1 MGIGPEV
8 TARALRELE
17 PNISITLM
25 GDETAIRS
33 AIEHAGLECIQL
45 EGALV
50 ESPGIFYFPI
60 DSTEP
65 APVAAIRRG
74 AEACLAG
81 DADAL
86 VTGPIH
92 KAQLVDQGFEFMGHT
107 DMLGSICGQS
117 PVMAFAGGSI
127 RVALVTT
134 HIPLDAV
141 TKAITT
147 ERVEYVLRASHAA
160 LESDLGVTNPLLA
173 VCGLNPHAGESGKL
187 GDTEKDIVQPV
198 VERLRA
204 EGMRLVGPMSAET
217 AFMDARRG
225 SFDLVVAMYH
235 DQGLVPLKVLD
246 FGQSVNWTLGLPIVR
261 TSVDHGT
268 ADSLVGTGKADHSS
282 MVSAIRLAMQIVENR

>member
-8 TARALRELE
+8 TARALRQLDLDVA
-17 PNISITLM
+17 ITLM
-25 GDETAIRS
+25 GDEATVRA
-33 AIEHAGLECIQL
+33 ALEEEGLSCTQL
-45 EGALV
+45 DNEMAAT
-50 ESPGIFYFPI
+50 PGIFFLPI
-60 DSTEP
+60 ESDEP

-81 DADAL
+81 EADAL

-92 KAQLVDQGFEFMGHT
+92 KAQLVDKGFSFMGHT

-134 HIPLDAV
+134 HIPLDEV
-141 TKAITT
+141 TEAITPD
-147 ERVEYVLRASHAA
+147 RVEYVLRASHAA
-160 LESDLGVTNPLLA
+160 LQVDLGIADPLMA

-187 GDTEKDIVQPV
+187 GGTEQRVVGPV
-198 VERLRA
+198 VERLKR

-217 AFMDARRG
+217 AFMEARKG
-225 SFDLVVAMYH
+225 AYDLVVAMYH

-246 FGQSVNWTLGLPIVR
+246 FGQSVNWTLGIPIVR

-268 ADSLVGTGKADHSS
+268 ADALVGTGKADHAS
-282 MVSAIRLAMQIVENR
+282 MMSAIRLALRIVENR

>member
-8 TARALRELE
+8 TARALRELDL
-17 PNISITLM
+17 NISITLM
-25 GDETAIRS
+25 GDESTILAALDEVGLSCTRLGGALADTPGIFFLPIRS
-33 AIEHAGLECIQL
+33 A
-45 EGALV
+45 
-50 ESPGIFYFPI
+50 
-60 DSTEP
+60 EP

-92 KAQLVDQGFEFMGHT
+92 KAQLVDQGFAFMGHT
-107 DMLGSICGQS
+107 DMLGSICGRA

-134 HIPLDAV
+134 HMPLNAV
-141 TKAITT
+141 TRAITD

-160 LESDLGVTNPLLA
+160 LESDLGLSNPLLA

-187 GDTEKDIVQPV
+187 GDTEQNIVRPV
-198 VERLRA
+198 VERLKA

-246 FGQSVNWTLGLPIVR
+246 FGQSVNWTLGIPIVR

-268 ADSLVGTGKADHSS
+268 AESLVGTGKADHSS